1 MILRLSSL
9 VAGLLIV
16 LAACGGTI
24 GYCEGQGHAAG
35 SAAFD
40 QCIGAEQTKIAH
52 ERARKYRP

>member
-1 MILRLSSL
+1 MGVK
-9 VAGLLIV
+9 VALIAIGLIV
-16 LAACGGTI
+16 LAACGGSA

-40 QCIGAEQTKIAH
+40 QCMAAEQAKIEK